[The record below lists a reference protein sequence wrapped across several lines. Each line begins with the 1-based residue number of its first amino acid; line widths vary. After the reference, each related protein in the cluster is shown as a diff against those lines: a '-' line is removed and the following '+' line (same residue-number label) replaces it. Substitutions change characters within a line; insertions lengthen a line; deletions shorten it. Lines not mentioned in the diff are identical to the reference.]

1 MRATI
6 DRAGR
11 LVVPKA
17 LRDALGFRDGE
28 ELELS
33 ARDGRLEAEVV
44 PARIH
49 LERGPHGH
57 LRAVSDDPV
66 PPLSAEQVREVL
78 EQTRR

>member
-17 LRDALGFRDGE
+17 LRDALGFREGE

-49 LERGPHGH
+49 LEEGPTGCE
-57 LRAVSDDPV
+57 RSTTTPF
-66 PPLSAEQVREVL
+66 PR
-78 EQTRR
+78 